1 MISLYEISDAYK
13 QVQFM
18 LEEDLDNEELKQ
30 ALDNIEGD
38 FEEKAD
44 NIAKVIRHLT
54 ATENALKEE
63 EKRLAERRRTISN
76 NIKNT
81 KEYLKYNM
89 EVLDKKNFDTDLFKF
104 YIRNNRQTV
113 KYEEG
118 VILPEE
124 YYITEEVKTINKEL
138 VESDLKEGVWIEGA
152 KLDRTQ
158 SLIIKW

>member
-13 QVQFM
+13 QFQFM

-30 ALDNIEGD
+30 ALDNIDGD

-54 ATENALKEE
+54 ATESALKEE
-63 EKRLAERRRTISN
+63 EKRLADRRRTISN

-89 EVLDKKNFDTDLFKF
+89 EVLDKKKFDTDLFKF
-104 YIRNNRQTV
+104 YIRNNKQTV

-138 VESDLKEGVWIEGA
+138 VESELKEGVWIEGA

>member
-1 MISLYEISDAYK
+1 MISLYEISDVYK

-63 EKRLAERRRTISN
+63 EKRLADRRRTISN

-89 EVLDKKNFDTDLFKF
+89 EVLDKKKFDTDLFKF
-104 YIRNNRQTV
+104 YIRNNKQTV

-138 VESDLKEGVWIEGA
+138 VESELKEGVWIEGA

>member
-1 MISLYEISDAYK
+1 MISLYEISDTYK

-18 LEEDLDNEELKQ
+18 LEKDLDNEELKQ

-76 NIKNT
+76 NIKST

-104 YIRNNRQTV
+104 YIKNNRQTV

-118 VILPEE
+118 AILPEE

-158 SLIIKW
+158 SLVIK

>member
-1 MISLYEISDAYK
+1 MISLYEISDTYK

-18 LEEDLDNEELKQ
+18 LEKDLDNEELKQ

-76 NIKNT
+76 NIKST

-104 YIRNNRQTV
+104 YIKNNRQTV

-118 VILPEE
+118 AILPEE
-124 YYITEEVKTINKEL
+124 YYIKEEVKTINKEL

-158 SLIIKW
+158 SLVIKW

>member
-1 MISLYEISDAYK
+1 MISLYEISDTYK

-18 LEEDLDNEELKQ
+18 LEKDLDNEELKQ

-76 NIKNT
+76 NIKST

-104 YIRNNRQTV
+104 YIKNNRQTV

-118 VILPEE
+118 AILPEE
-124 YYITEEVKTINKEL
+124 YYIKEEVKTINKEL

-158 SLIIKW
+158 SLVIK

>member
-89 EVLDKKNFDTDLFKF
+89 EVLDKKKFDTDLFKF

-158 SLIIKW
+158 SLIIK

>member
-1 MISLYEISDAYK
+1 MISLYEISDTYK

-18 LEEDLDNEELKQ
+18 LEKDLDNEELKQ

-76 NIKNT
+76 NIKST

-104 YIRNNRQTV
+104 YIKNNRQTV

-118 VILPEE
+118 AILPEE

-158 SLIIKW
+158 SLVIKW

>member
-1 MISLYEISDAYK
+1 MISLYEISDTYK

-18 LEEDLDNEELKQ
+18 LEKDLDNEELKQ
-30 ALDNIEGD
+30 ALDSIEGD

-76 NIKNT
+76 NIKST

-104 YIRNNRQTV
+104 YIKNNRQTV

-118 VILPEE
+118 AILPEE

-158 SLIIKW
+158 SLVIKW

>member
-30 ALDNIEGD
+30 ALDNIDGD

-54 ATENALKEE
+54 ATESALKEE
-63 EKRLAERRRTISN
+63 EKRLADRRRTISN

-89 EVLDKKNFDTDLFKF
+89 EVLDKKKFDTDLFKF
-104 YIRNNRQTV
+104 YIRNNKQTV

-138 VESDLKEGVWIEGA
+138 VESELKEGVWIEGA